1 LSKKVLSYSNLSL
14 KEKVRRRNTRE
25 KNVEN
30 MEGITTSPGNENM
43 KYNLKHTIQLLKFLV
58 N

>member
-30 MEGITTSPGNENM
+30 MEGITTSLGNENM
-43 KYNLKHTIQLLKFLV
+43 KYDLKHTIQLLKFLV